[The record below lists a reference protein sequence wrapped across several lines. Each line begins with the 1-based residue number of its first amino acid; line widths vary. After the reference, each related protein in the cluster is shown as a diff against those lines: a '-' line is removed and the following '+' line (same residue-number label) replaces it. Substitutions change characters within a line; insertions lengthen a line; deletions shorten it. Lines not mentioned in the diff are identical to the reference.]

1 MAKTKKTSTSNSGG
15 KPSIAACIEAVL
27 SQSDTLIGAVIDGL
41 TNAADRTGGA
51 GAAQAVQSPALL
63 AAVGA
68 LVSNRDAV
76 GEKFSKRL
84 RSLLYAGLGT
94 SGQVKAVTSFQ
105 DLRLFDED
113 NQLDD
118 SIEIARA
125 QQEMSIS
132 VEKTLPQLD
141 ALISGLL
148 GWITVQSQINPLRP
162 EIFIHALRDA
172 LKDYIPDEEVRG
184 QLIAPAA
191 GRLGVALEKLYRKV
205 IEWLLMHG
213 IEPAGP
219 TLSVN
224 AGAAGA
230 ASAGTVSSTVA
241 KTMLTLDKLRRM
253 LTGENNDQLPSDSLG
268 KRGSGFLHTVPL
280 SLKAIEDGNM
290 MEAMIDR
297 LDQQA
302 IEDPEELARRQEEAR
317 QALKDG
323 KNMGKLLGEEV
334 TRVML
339 DNLLKDERLLAKV
352 RILIKGLEPA
362 LIDLA
367 ESDGRFF
374 GDEEHPARVY
384 LSQIVDRA
392 VGFTHEQDEGFA
404 RFYKSIQDAVS
415 EVIQGHKH
423 LQDKEATTAVFELAL
438 ENLLAV
444 WERTDALV
452 RAQQEAAARALLL
465 AEQRNTEAQKLALEF
480 HELVDVTKI
489 GDPIRDFLTG
499 VWSQV
504 VAKVTVDSGENAAAD
519 SKGYRALVDDLIW
532 SAQPKIAR
540 KDRPRLLAMIPG
552 LLTKLRLGVK
562 SIEYPGERLLVF
574 FDELLSVHEQAL
586 EGRPTKQQE
595 ALYKPPSESGESL
608 FAADAASEAGADDVF
623 YEPGDLRWAQAIAVD
638 EGEEE
643 GSASDFIDFEQ
654 QGQNLQRMVNQT
666 ASAKAE
672 QKQVSAPPREL
683 PELTDE
689 LVPSGAELERERE
702 ASAPIT
708 TPTIAVGD
716 ASPLEALRL
725 QIGVWIELR
734 IKGQWTRAQLT
745 WQSPRKT
752 MFVFVSGSGTAHS
765 MSSGTL
771 EGMMS
776 EGKVRLVS
784 DKGVLDSAIDAAAS
798 ATVRSAVQNAQKR

>member
-1 MAKTKKTSTSNSGG
+1 MAKVKKAAGSSSGG

-27 SQSDTLIGAVIDGL
+27 SQSDTLIDAVIDGVS
-41 TNAADRTGGA
+41 NAADRAGGSA
-51 GAAQAVQSPALL
+51 TTQAVQSPALL
-63 AAVGA
+63 AAIGA
-68 LVSNRDAV
+68 LVSHRDAV
-76 GEKFSKRL
+76 GEKFGKRL

-94 SGQVKAVTSFQ
+94 SGQVRAVTSFQ
-105 DLRLFDED
+105 ELRLFEED

-125 QQEMSIS
+125 QQEVAIS

-172 LKDYIPDEEVRG
+172 LKDYVPDEEVRG

-205 IEWLLMHG
+205 IDWLLMHG

-290 MEAMIDR
+290 MEAMIER
-297 LDQQA
+297 LDHQA
-302 IEDPEELARRQEEAR
+302 VEDPQELARRQEEAR

-339 DNLLKDERLLAKV
+339 DNLLKDERLLPKV

-374 GDEEHPARVY
+374 GDEEHPARIY

-404 RFYKSIQDAVS
+404 RFFKSIQDAVS

-423 LQDKEATTAVFELAL
+423 LQNKEATTAVFELAL
-438 ENLLAV
+438 GNLLAV

-480 HELVDVTKI
+480 HQLLDVTKVA
-489 GDPIRDFLTG
+489 DPIRDFLTG

-504 VAKVTVDSGENAAAD
+504 VAKVVVDAADGGAAD

-532 SAQPKIAR
+532 SAQPKVAR

-562 SIEYPGERLLVF
+562 SIEYPSERLQVF
-574 FDELLSVHEQAL
+574 FDELLRVHEQAL
-586 EGRPTKQQE
+586 EGRPPKQQE

-608 FAADAASEAGADDVF
+608 FAEDLSVSDAPDADVSNEVF
-623 YEPGDLRWAQAIAVD
+623 YEPSDVRWAQAVAVNED
-638 EGEEE
+638 EGED
-643 GSASDFIDFEQ
+643 SASDFIDFEQ
-654 QGQNLQRMVNQT
+654 QERSLQRLVEEAPSEHTAQDST
-666 ASAKAE
+666 ASEEDKIQEE
-672 QKQVSAPPREL
+672 QPPKTSSA
-683 PELTDE
+683 
-689 LVPSGAELERERE
+689 VVGAD
-702 ASAPIT
+702 
-708 TPTIAVGD
+708 D

-725 QIGVWIELR
+725 QIGVWIELK

-765 MSSGTL
+765 MSSSSL
-771 EGMMS
+771 ENMMA
-776 EGKVRLVS
+776 EGKVRLIS
-784 DKGVLDSAIDAAAS
+784 EKRVLDSAIDAAAS
-798 ATVRSAVQNAQKR
+798 STLRNAVQNAQSK